1 MSYLLSFD
9 LLRVEIVGLRDIQVR
24 CEVLFVY
31 GLKESLLDL
40 DVMEEPLVLLV
51 LKVIDDRDHRGV
63 IL

>member
-24 CEVLFVY
+24 CEVLFSQ

-51 LKVIDDRDHRGV
+51 LKVIDDRDHGGV
-63 IL
+63 VL